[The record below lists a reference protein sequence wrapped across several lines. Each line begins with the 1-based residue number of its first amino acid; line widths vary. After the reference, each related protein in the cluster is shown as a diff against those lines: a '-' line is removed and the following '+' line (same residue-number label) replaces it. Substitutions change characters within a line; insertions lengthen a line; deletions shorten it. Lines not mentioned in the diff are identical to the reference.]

1 MSHVA
6 IEGGFAQVGAGT
18 WLMSRA
24 QPVAFSSS
32 LRRLRR
38 PGLMVRD
45 RSHLDLVQT
54 SGESVCADADRPFL
68 THIPCAAPINAVS
81 EKVLVAPCSAWA
93 GAEVLRVIPMSVSG
107 SMQVSS
113 FANKTE
119 VNPDSPAPE
128 SFVVMATAG
137 RTKRLVLEDGLT
149 LSVRPDSLVAWTG
162 KRPTGFCPKLG
173 VLDMILPR
181 GPKDLLLN
189 FYGPCIVWVE
199 GSRRRAGRAMRERR
213 IW

>member
-1 MSHVA
+1 M
-6 IEGGFAQVGAGT
+6 GAGT
-18 WLMSRA
+18 WLMGRA
-24 QPVAFSSS
+24 QPVAYSSS

-45 RSHLDLVQT
+45 RSHLELVQT
-54 SGESVCADADRPFL
+54 AGESVCSSSERPFL

-81 EKVLVAPCSAWA
+81 EKVLVAPGASWT
-93 GAEVLRVIPMSVSG
+93 GAETLRVIPMSVRG
-107 SMQVSS
+107 SMCISC
-113 FANKTE
+113 FALSEGKGE
-119 VNPDSPAPE
+119 ASQQA

-137 RTKRLVLEDGLT
+137 RTRRLVAEDGQT
-149 LSVRPDSLVAWTG
+149 VSVRPDALVAWTG

-189 FYGPCIVWVE
+189 FYGPCVVWVE
-199 GSRRRAGRAMRERR
+199 GTRRRTGRAFNERR
-213 IW
+213 VW